1 AGGRRFALTRA
12 AEIVG
17 QVTPIETGFC
27 HVRLSADVRNLRR
40 ARLGGATFLVSLGA
54 VATVASTM
62 IGVLAPYAM
71 APAAAFGIAATA
83 VLFAG
88 RRQQLEQIEVGM
100 EQVLDRLER
109 GEIRPEHAL
118 PGPRASAFV
127 RIAEEIRKQFQF

>member
-1 AGGRRFALTRA
+1 
-12 AEIVG
+12 
-17 QVTPIETGFC
+17 VTPIETGFC

-118 PGPRASAFV
+118 PRPRASAFV